1 MTMGDFERKGYEPPA
16 DRGGESSKGE
26 RADGPSREHSLEAAD
41 GRARGEV
48 SVERRVTKERVA
60 ELLWQRPKQFV
71 SHVLA
76 KGLSGPLKRFLAVF
90 GGLGDDA
97 MLTDDLKK
105 LRAQAQQAADDAK
118 NDD

>member
-16 DRGGESSKGE
+16 ESGRDRQEKAPDDASSPE
-26 RADGPSREHSLEAAD
+26 RAISAAD
-41 GRARGEV
+41 GRTRGEV
-48 SVERRVTKERVA
+48 TAERRATKERIA
-60 ELLWQRPKQFV
+60 DLLWQRPKHFV

-76 KGLSGPLKRFLAVF
+76 KGVTGPLKRFLAVF

-105 LRAQAQQAADDAK
+105 LRAQAQKAADDAK

>member
-1 MTMGDFERKGYEPPA
+1 MTMGEFERRGYEPPA
-16 DRGGESSKGE
+16 ESGGTPEKSE
-26 RADGPSREHSLEAAD
+26 RANGPSRERSLEAAD

-48 SVERRVTKERVA
+48 AVERRVTKERIADV
-60 ELLWQRPKQFV
+60 LWQRPKHFV
-71 SHVLA
+71 GHVLA
-76 KGLSGPLKRFLAVF
+76 KGVTGPLKRFLAVF

-105 LRAQAQQAADDAK
+105 LRAQAQKAADDAK

>member
-1 MTMGDFERKGYEPPA
+1 MGDLERKGYEPPSEPASESRKETPA
-16 DRGGESSKGE
+16 DGASRE
-26 RADGPSREHSLEAAD
+26 RALDAAD

-48 SVERRVTKERVA
+48 AVERRVTKERVA

-71 SHVLA
+71 THVLA
-76 KGLSGPLKRFLAVF
+76 KGLGGPLKRFLAVF

-105 LRAQAQQAADDAK
+105 LRAQAQKAADDAK